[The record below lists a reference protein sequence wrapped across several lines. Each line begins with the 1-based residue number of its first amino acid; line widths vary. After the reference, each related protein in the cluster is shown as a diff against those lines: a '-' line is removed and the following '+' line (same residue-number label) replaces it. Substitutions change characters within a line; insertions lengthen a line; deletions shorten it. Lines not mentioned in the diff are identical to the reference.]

1 MLVDDF
7 LSKWESRTP
16 GREPPKQELLS
27 GVCIKESGKFK
38 YFPEEELSKIPQVL
52 FSSLFYYW
60 CGLVS

>member
-16 GREPPKQELLS
+16 GREPPNQELLG

-52 FSSLFYYW
+52 SSSLF
-60 CGLVS
+60 